1 MSHPIL
7 IVDNEADMRS
17 SLTHALSSNGYA
29 VVSATNG
36 LQALDE
42 FGRGKFSLV
51 IADMKLPEMSGIE
64 VLTEVKRVSPH
75 VPVIMTTANGTIE
88 NAVEAMQ
95 CGASDYILKPFSPE
109 TLEVVIKN
117 ACKKSNGRMRVGS
130 GSQDPCMEAPSKT
143 MVTQDPRL
151 LRVLKLAKD
160 IAPSKATVLI
170 QGESGTGKE
179 VLASYIHRHFGGDE
193 RPYVAINCA
202 SLPDG
207 LAESEL
213 FGHEKGSFTGA
224 MNRKRG
230 KFELANQGTIV
241 LDEISEMA
249 MPIQAKL
256 LRALQERAIDRVG
269 GSRAVPIDVR
279 VIAISNRDLK
289 NAVKEGKFR
298 EDLFYRLNVIPF
310 TIPPLRERK
319 GDIPLLSRHFIE
331 KYGLLYARP
340 VKRISDAALSLLMG
354 LEWRGN
360 VRELENTIERAVL
373 LSDKDTILPEHLF
386 LEDVETGDHQ
396 PSRIRPGVTVR
407 EMERELIFKTLKE
420 VDDNRTHA
428 AEMLGISIRT
438 LRNKLREYK
447 EEGLAGHVE
456 P

>member
-17 SLTHALSSNGYA
+17 SLTHALSSNGYS

-42 FGRGKFSLV
+42 FGKGKFSLV

-95 CGASDYILKPFSPE
+95 RGASDYILKPFSPE
-109 TLEVVIKN
+109 TLEVVVKN
-117 ACKKSNGRMRVGS
+117 ACKKSNGQMRVRS
-130 GSQDPCMEAPSKT
+130 VRQDQGMDAPSKT
-143 MVTQDPRL
+143 MVTRDPKL
-151 LRVLKLAKD
+151 LKVLKLAKD

-179 VLASYIHRHFGGDE
+179 VLASFIHRHYSGDE

-269 GSRAVPIDVR
+269 GSRAIPIDVR

-298 EDLFYRLNVIPF
+298 EDLFYRVNVIPF
-310 TIPPLRERK
+310 TIPPLRERR
-319 GDIPLLSRHFIE
+319 GDIPVLSQYFME
-331 KYGLLYARP
+331 KYGSLYARP
-340 VKRISDAALSLLMG
+340 AKRISDAALSLLMG

-373 LSDKDTILPEHLF
+373 LTEKDAILPEHLF
-386 LEDVETGDHQ
+386 LEDVEACGHRS
-396 PSRIRPGVTVR
+396 SRIRPGVTVR
-407 EMERELIFKTLKE
+407 EMERELIFNTLKE

-447 EEGLAGHVE
+447 EEGLPGHMDQ
-456 P
+456 

>member
-17 SLTHALSSNGYA
+17 SLTRALSSNGYS

-42 FGRGKFSLV
+42 FGKGNFSLV
-51 IADMKLPEMSGIE
+51 IADMKLPKMSGIE
-64 VLTEVKRVSPH
+64 VLIELKRVSPH
-75 VPVIMTTANGTIE
+75 VPVIMTTADGTIE

-95 CGASDYILKPFSPE
+95 RGASDYILKPFSPE
-109 TLEVVIKN
+109 TLEMVVKN
-117 ACKKSNGRMRVGS
+117 ACKKSNGQMRVS
-130 GSQDPCMEAPSKT
+130 PDRLYQKMDAPSKT
-143 MVTQDPRL
+143 MVTTDPKL
-151 LRVLKLAKD
+151 LKILKLAKD

-179 VLASYIHRHFGGDE
+179 VLASFIHRHCGGDD

-202 SLPDG
+202 SLPEG

-224 MNRKRG
+224 INKKRG

-241 LDEISEMA
+241 LDEISEMP

-256 LRALQERAIDRVG
+256 LRVLQERAVDRVG
-269 GSRAVPIDVR
+269 GNRAIPIDVR

-289 NAVKEGKFR
+289 SAVKEGKFR
-298 EDLFYRLNVIPF
+298 EDLFYRVNVIPV

-319 GDIPLLSRHFIE
+319 GDIPLLTRHFME
-331 KYGLLYARP
+331 KYGSLYARP
-340 VKRISDAALSLLMG
+340 VKGISDSALSLLMG
-354 LEWRGN
+354 LAWKGN

-373 LSDKDTILPEHLF
+373 LTEEDTILPEHLF
-386 LEDVETGDHQ
+386 PEGAADIGPRSNQ
-396 PSRIRPGVTVR
+396 IRPGQTVR
-407 EMERELIFKTLKE
+407 EMERELIFRTLRE

-447 EEGLAGHVE
+447 EEGLPGSMD
-456 P
+456 

>member
-1 MSHPIL
+1 MHPIL

-17 SLTHALSSNGYA
+17 ALMHALSSNGYS

-36 LQALDE
+36 MQALDE
-42 FGRGKFSLV
+42 FGKGRFSLV

-64 VLTEVKRVSPH
+64 ILTEVKRVSPH
-75 VPVIMTTANGTIE
+75 VPVILTTANGTIE

-109 TLEVVIKN
+109 TLEVVVRN
-117 ACKKSNGRMRVGS
+117 ACKKSNGQIRVSS
-130 GSQDPCMEAPSKT
+130 GRQDQGMDARPKT
-143 MVTQDPRL
+143 MVTRDPKL
-151 LRVLKLAKD
+151 LKVLKLAKD

-179 VLASYIHRHFGGDE
+179 VLASFIHRHYGGDE

-224 MNRKRG
+224 VNKKRG

-241 LDEISEMA
+241 LDEISEMP

-269 GSRAVPIDVR
+269 GSSAIPIDVR
-279 VIAISNRDLK
+279 IIAISNRDLK
-289 NAVKEGKFR
+289 TAVKEGKFR
-298 EDLFYRLNVIPF
+298 EDLFYRVNVIPF

-319 GDIPLLSRHFIE
+319 GDIPVLSQYFME
-331 KYGLLYARP
+331 KYGSLYARP

-354 LEWRGN
+354 LEWKGN
-360 VRELENTIERAVL
+360 VRELENAIERAVL
-373 LSDKDTILPEHLF
+373 LTEADTILPEHLF
-386 LEDVETGDHQ
+386 LEDVEDTSHQ
-396 PSRIRPGVTVR
+396 SSQIRPGFTVR

-447 EEGLAGHVE
+447 EEGL
-456 P
+456 PMPMDS